1 MLLFFYC
8 VNKFNMNLT
17 DVTYFCAS
25 DLVHP
30 DLQFGRK
37 TILWTL
43 PYLIKKQSDKL
54 QQKLFGPTSDQY

>member
-1 MLLFFYC
+1 
-8 VNKFNMNLT
+8 MNLT